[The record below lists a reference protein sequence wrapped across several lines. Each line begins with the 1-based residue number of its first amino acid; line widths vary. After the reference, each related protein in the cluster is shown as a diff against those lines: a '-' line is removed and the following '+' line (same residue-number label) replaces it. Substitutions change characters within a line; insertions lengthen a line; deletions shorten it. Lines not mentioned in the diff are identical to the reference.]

1 MTRDAHSV
9 ALFLYDSVVPEKLM
23 VSKKEFFKHEKAAS
37 VRRYICF
44 AEEIF
49 IAPMKKERAQYRKI
63 FYEFA

>member
-44 AEEIF
+44 AEEF
-49 IAPMKKERAQYRKI
+49 LLPR
-63 FYEFA
+63 